1 MCIRDS
7 VGGGAD
13 MDIYLSSSDTHGTS
27 WSKPVLINPVAGD
40 GKIQFW
46 PVVSLGS
53 NGAVNV
59 VYYQSQEVHLS
70 SDPLTIDCTVSIG
83 GGLARRSLRASLV
96 DTFFQQS
103 MDGGN
108 TFGAP
113 VRVSTVTSNWC
124 QGTVNIRPNFGD
136 YVTAVTVGSTT
147 YAVWADNRNTIT
159 INNTSR
165 NIVDVF
171 YATITTN

>member
-1 MCIRDS
+1 
-7 VGGGAD
+7 
-13 MDIYLSSSDTHGTS
+13 
-27 WSKPVLINPVAGD
+27 LINPVAGD

-46 PVVSLGS
+46 PVVSVGT
-53 NGAVNV
+53 NGEVNV

-70 SDPLTIDCTVSIG
+70 SDPQAIDCTMSVSG
-83 GGLARRSLRASLV
+83 TLARRSLRASLV

-103 MDGGN
+103 LDGGE

-124 QGTVNIRPNFGD
+124 QSTSNIRPNFGD
-136 YVTAVTVGSTT
+136 YIAAVTVGSTT
-147 YAVWADNRNTIT
+147 YAVWADDRNTIT
-159 INNTSR
+159 INNAPR